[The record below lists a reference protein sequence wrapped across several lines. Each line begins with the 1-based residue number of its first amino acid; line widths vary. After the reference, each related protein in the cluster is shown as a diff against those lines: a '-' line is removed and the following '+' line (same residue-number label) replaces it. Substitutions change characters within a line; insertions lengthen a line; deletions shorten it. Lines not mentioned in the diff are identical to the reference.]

1 MRILSS
7 DEVRA
12 ADINSVFWGVSTR
25 LLMENAGAGVAKVI
39 KDLTN
44 SKPCRVAVVA
54 GSGGKAGDSFV
65 AARHL
70 AGEDYEVHVYL
81 VSKII
86 RHEDA
91 RENLEILKNQ
101 HNIVIHDYKSGTSLD
116 YDIIID
122 GLLGIGVRGAPKDIY
137 ADAIR
142 AINSSR
148 GIKVAIDVPSGLD
161 PDTGEAPGDVVR
173 ADVTATLVAPKPG
186 LLKAPEFVGK
196 LVVVNIGLPPNVLR
210 AVGPGDVEVWFK
222 KKDPKAKKGDGGRIL
237 VVTGSREFVGAPWL
251 TALGAWVAG
260 ADLVYL
266 AAPEYVL
273 KFRFSPEVIGLPL
286 EGDYLTEDSLKE
298 IIGIIKKVDVV
309 VSGPGLSVR
318 GETKNFIRALLSTI
332 REVRKPLVLD
342 ADALKLVS
350 GEDLTGIEVI
360 MTPHLGEAA
369 ALIGVEP
376 SSLISEDTVE
386 NRINV
391 AKNIVER
398 YKVTLIL
405 KGYVDVVM
413 SPNGNFKIRTGIG
426 HQDMS
431 CGGTGDVL
439 TGLVATSLARAKD
452 PFRAASIAAFVNAVA
467 GELAYLI
474 EGKSSPMNI
483 LKYVPQVLKEP
494 LKTVLRVKELRSDS
508 SSVG

>member
-1 MRILSS
+1 LRTLSS

-25 LLMENAGAGVAKVI
+25 LLMENAGASIARVI
-39 KDLTN
+39 KDLTS

-91 RENLEILKNQ
+91 KENLEILKNQ
-101 HNIVIHDYKSGTSLD
+101 HNVLIHDYKAGMLLD
-116 YDIIID
+116 YDVVVD

-137 ADAIR
+137 ADAIKT
-142 AINSSR
+142 INNSR

-173 ADVTATLVAPKPG
+173 ADVTITLVAPKPG
-186 LLKAPEFVGK
+186 LLKAPDVVGK
-196 LVVVNIGLPPNVLR
+196 LVVANIGLPPNALR

-222 KKDPKAKKGDGGRIL
+222 KKDLRAKKGDGGRIL
-237 VVTGSREFVGAPWL
+237 VITGSKEFVGAPWL

-273 KFRFSPEVIGLPL
+273 KSRFSPEVIGLPL
-286 EGDYLTEDSLKE
+286 EGDYLTEDSLKDVM
-298 IIGIIKKVDVV
+298 GIMKKADVI
-309 VSGPGLSVR
+309 VSGPGLGVR
-318 GETKNFIRALLSTI
+318 EETRRFVKALLTTA
-332 REVRKPLVLD
+332 REIRKPIVLD
-342 ADALKLVS
+342 ADALKLAS
-350 GEDLTGIEVI
+350 KEDLTGVEVL

-369 ALIGVEP
+369 ILIGVEP
-376 SSLISEDTVE
+376 SHLISEDTLE
-386 NRINV
+386 TRISV
-391 AKNIVER
+391 AKDIVER
-398 YKVTLIL
+398 YRATLIL
-405 KGYVDVVM
+405 KGYVDVIM
-413 SPNGNFKIRTGIG
+413 SPDGNFKIRTGIG

-439 TGLVATSLARAKD
+439 TGLAATSLARAKD

-474 EGKSSPMNI
+474 DGKSSPMNI
-483 LKYVPQVLKEP
+483 LKYIPQVLKEP
-494 LKTVLRVKELRSDS
+494 LKTALKVRELRSS
-508 SSVG
+508 SDNVR

>member
-1 MRILSS
+1 MRTLSS

-25 LLMENAGAGVAKVI
+25 LLMENAGAGVARVI
-39 KDLTN
+39 KELT
-44 SKPCRVAVVA
+44 SGKPCSVAVVA
-54 GSGGKAGDSFV
+54 GTGGKAGDSFV

-81 VSKII
+81 VSKLV

-101 HNIVIHDYKSGTSLD
+101 HNVLIRDYKPGTYLD
-116 YDIIID
+116 YDVVID

-148 GIKVAIDVPSGLD
+148 GVKVAIDVPSGLD
-161 PDTGEAPGDVVR
+161 PDTGEVPGDVVR

-186 LLKAPEFVGK
+186 LLKTPDVVGK
-196 LVVVNIGLPPNVLR
+196 LIIINIGLPPNALR
-210 AVGPGDVEVWFK
+210 VVGPGDVEVWFK
-222 KKDPKAKKGDGGRIL
+222 RKDVKAKKGDGGRIL
-237 VVTGSREFVGAPWL
+237 VITGSKEFVGAPWL
-251 TALGAWVAG
+251 TALGAWAAG

-273 KFRFSPEVIGLPL
+273 KSRFSPEIIGLPL
-286 EGDYLTEDSLKE
+286 EGDYLTKDSVKE
-298 IIGIIKKVDVV
+298 VMGVIKKADVV

-318 GETKNFIRALLSTI
+318 EEIREFVKALLAVT

-342 ADALKLVS
+342 ADALKLAS
-350 GEDLTGIEVI
+350 GEDFTGIEAV

-376 SSLISEDTVE
+376 GLLISEDTVE
-386 NRINV
+386 TRISV

-398 YKVTLIL
+398 YKATVIL
-405 KGYVDVVM
+405 KGYVDVIM
-413 SPNGNFKIRTGIG
+413 SPEGDFKIRSGVG

-439 TGLVATSLARAKD
+439 TGLVATSLARAKN
-452 PFRAASIAAFVNAVA
+452 PFRAASIATFVNAVA
-467 GELAYLI
+467 GELAYLVD
-474 EGKSSPMNI
+474 GRSSPTNI
-483 LKYVPQVLKEP
+483 LKYIPQVLKDP
-494 LKTVLRVKELRSDS
+494 LKTALRVKELRSS
-508 SSVG
+508 LTNVG

>member
-1 MRILSS
+1 MRTISS

-25 LLMENAGAGVAKVI
+25 LLMENAGAGVARVI
-39 KDLTN
+39 KDLT
-44 SKPCRVAVVA
+44 SGEPCRVAVIA

-70 AGEDYEVHVYL
+70 ATEDYEVHVYL

-91 RENLEILKNQ
+91 RENLKILENQ
-101 HNIVIHDYKSGTSLD
+101 HNVVIQEYEAGTSLNHD
-116 YDIIID
+116 VVVD
-122 GLLGIGVRGAPKDIY
+122 GLLGIGVKGAPKGIY

-142 AINSSR
+142 TINNSR
-148 GIKVAIDVPSGLD
+148 GIKVAIDVPSGLN

-173 ADVTATLVAPKPG
+173 ADVTVTLVAPKPG
-186 LLKAPEFVGK
+186 LLKAPDVVGK
-196 LVVVNIGLPPNVLR
+196 LITVNIGLPPNTLR
-210 AVGPGDVEVWFK
+210 VVGPGDVEVWFR
-222 KKDPKAKKGDGGRIL
+222 KKDLKAKKGDGGRIL
-237 VVTGSREFVGAPWL
+237 VITGSKEFVGAPWL
-251 TALGAWVAG
+251 TALGAWAAG

-273 KFRFSPEVIGLPL
+273 KSRFSPEVIGLPL

-298 IIGIIKKVDVV
+298 VMGVMKKADVV
-309 VSGPGLSVR
+309 VSGPGLGVR
-318 GETKNFIRALLSTI
+318 EETRGFVKALLNKI

-342 ADALKLVS
+342 ADALKLAS
-350 GEDLTGIEVI
+350 GEDFTGIDVI

-369 ALIGVEP
+369 ILAGIEP
-376 SSLISEDTVE
+376 SLLISEDTVE
-386 NRINV
+386 TRINI

-413 SPNGNFKIRTGIG
+413 SPDGNFKIRTGVG

-439 TGLVATSLARAKD
+439 TGLVATSLARAKN

-474 EGKSSPMNI
+474 DGRSSPTNI
-483 LKYVPQVLKEP
+483 LKYIPQVLKEP
-494 LKTVLRVKELRSDS
+494 LKTALKVKELRGDLSG
-508 SSVG
+508 VG

>member
-1 MRILSS
+1 MRTLSS

-12 ADINSVFWGVSTR
+12 ADVNSVFWGVSTR
-25 LLMENAGAGVAKVI
+25 LLMENAGAGVARVI
-39 KDLTN
+39 KDLTDG
-44 SKPCRVAVVA
+44 KPCRVAIVA

-81 VSKII
+81 VSRII

-101 HNIVIHDYKSGTSLD
+101 HNVVIHDYRAGTSLD
-116 YDIIID
+116 HDVVVD

-161 PDTGEAPGDVVR
+161 PDTGETPGEVVK

-186 LLKAPEFVGK
+186 LLKAPSLVGK
-196 LVVVNIGLPPNVLR
+196 LIVVNIGLPPNALR
-210 AVGPGDVEVWFK
+210 TVGPGDVEVWFK
-222 KKDPKAKKGDGGRIL
+222 KKDLKAKKGEGGRIL
-237 VVTGSREFVGAPWL
+237 VISGSREFVGAPWL

-273 KFRFSPEVIGLPL
+273 KSRFSPEVIGLPL
-286 EGDYLTEDSLKE
+286 DGDYLTEDSLR
-298 IIGIIKKVDVV
+298 GLTGLVKKVDVV

-318 GETKNFIRALLSTI
+318 EETRRFISALLSTI

-342 ADALKLVS
+342 ADALKLVRE
-350 GEDLTGIEVI
+350 EDFTGIEVVI
-360 MTPHLGEAA
+360 TPHLGEAA
-369 ALIGVEP
+369 ALMGVEP

-386 NRINV
+386 TRINV

-398 YKVTLIL
+398 YRATLIL
-405 KGYVDVVM
+405 KGYVDVIM
-413 SPNGNFKIRTGIG
+413 SPDGNFKIRTGIG

-439 TGLVATSLARAKD
+439 TGLVATSLARARD

-474 EGKSSPMNI
+474 EGRSSPTNI
-483 LKYVPQVLKEP
+483 LKYIPQVLKEP
-494 LKTVLRVKELRSDS
+494 LKTALRVKELRSNS
-508 SSVG
+508 SSAG